1 MSEGSDSADR
11 SSSRDR
17 DNNPLLTGEVQRLA
31 LETARAVADR
41 LADMFQRFR
50 RESDEH
56 DEPRKG
62 RQEPEPPSALGP
74 NEERCSGG
82 VRPRTENED
91 PAYRRLKAAAERGFD
106 GCLRVL
112 GSLDE
117 MSAPLLARGLSRV
130 SRSEGASHVLT
141 LPEAGP
147 GGRSSAR
154 LWLHNTTAARMQA
167 LRPWTPGL
175 FSDTGRTLPASA
187 IEFAPRSIQRL
198 DAGQSAEI
206 LVAADIP
213 PGSYLGVYHGQILVE
228 NLPDVA
234 FPLSMKVVTRH
245 TPGGKRGNGSEPA
258 ASLARYGHV
267 VGEELRRLVSANGP
281 VDYLTQPLADYPNR
295 ASKALRPS
303 LCLATCEAFGG
314 RLSDALPS
322 ATAIELLH
330 NAFLVHDDIEDES
343 LLRRGDMTLHRRY
356 GTPLAL
362 NAGDGLALLS
372 VAALRENFQCLG
384 PRLAEK
390 VMLEF
395 DFMSRQTVAGQ
406 ALDLG
411 WRRDNL
417 VNLEP
422 DDYLDLIMKKTC
434 WYTTVLPLRVGA
446 LTGSLGSADLDAM
459 ITFGLHLGAA
469 FQIRDDIL
477 NLVGNPAD
485 YGKERLGDLVEG
497 KRTLM
502 LIHLLAEAD
511 EPDRRWVRS
520 YLARSAAARR
530 PEEAVRL
537 YELMV
542 SYGSILYAS
551 EFAAGVA
558 RRAQG
563 AMDYAFAGLPDT
575 PAKRFVRHLVPFM
588 VERTV

>member
-1 MSEGSDSADR
+1 MDG
-11 SSSRDR
+11 
-17 DNNPLLTGEVQRLA
+17 
-31 LETARAVADR
+31 
-41 LADMFQRFR
+41 
-50 RESDEH
+50 
-56 DEPRKG
+56 
-62 RQEPEPPSALGP
+62 
-74 NEERCSGG
+74 
-82 VRPRTENED
+82 ED

-117 MSAPLLARGLSRV
+117 ITAPLLARGLSGV
-130 SRSEGASHVLT
+130 SRSEGAPDVLI

-154 LWLHNTTAARMQA
+154 LWLHNTTAARIQA

-175 FSDTGRTLPASA
+175 FSDTGRMLPAGA
-187 IEFAPRSIQRL
+187 FEFAPLTIQRL
-198 DAGQSAEI
+198 DAGHSEEI
-206 LVAADIP
+206 LVTADIP
-213 PGSYLGVYHGQILVE
+213 AGSHLGVYHGQILVE

-234 FPLSMKVVTRH
+234 FPLSLKVVTRY
-245 TPGGKRGNGSEPA
+245 TPGGTRGNGSEPA

-267 VGEELRRLVSANGP
+267 VGEELRRLVAANGP
-281 VDYLTQPLADYPNR
+281 VDYLTLPLADYPSR
-295 ASKALRPS
+295 TSKALRPS

-343 LLRRGDMTLHRRY
+343 LLRRGEMTLHRRY

-406 ALDLG
+406 ALELG

-417 VNLEP
+417 VDLEP

-446 LTGSLGSADLDAM
+446 LTGSWGSADLDAM

-477 NLVGNPAD
+477 NLVGDPAD

-502 LIHLLAEAD
+502 LIHLLAAAD

-537 YELMV
+537 FELMV
-542 SYGSILYAS
+542 SYGSIVFAS
-551 EFAAGVA
+551 EFASGVA
-558 RRAQG
+558 RRAQA

-575 PAKRFVRHLVPFM
+575 PAKRFVRDLVPFM